1 MSGTLVTRR
10 RVLGGLA
17 AAGALGLPSTGRAQA
32 GYPAR
37 SFKVIVPTGQGGG
50 ADVLVRAFTPNWS
63 PFLNNQGFEFEYQ
76 PAASGQV
83 AYELYLGKREHD
95 GYNLLFGNMG
105 PETIMYVT
113 QAPKYKFPG
122 DYIYFCGVD
131 IDDCGI
137 SARKDGRY
145 KSIGDVIED
154 GRKRTLN
161 IAVTRI
167 PHPGTIGLLLLSE
180 QTGAKFNIIPYA
192 GGNQATTALINGE
205 VDLLGGGISG
215 VPFEANG
222 TLRVLTVFNRTTNQL
237 AHINDNAPLVNKALG
252 TNLPDLYTSRSFAVH
267 ADWAEKNP
275 ESFRLLK
282 ETSARVFA
290 VPKFKEDINKT
301 PQPWDVVRHLDQDT
315 CMTYAKGIAEF
326 AAQLKSQLTAK
337 K

>member
-1 MSGTLVTRR
+1 MYGGSPIFWNAWSTCSG
-10 RVLGGLA
+10 
-17 AAGALGLPSTGRAQA
+17 S
-32 GYPAR
+32 
-37 SFKVIVPTGQGGG
+37 S
-50 ADVLVRAFTPNWS
+50 
-63 PFLNNQGFEFEYQ
+63 
-76 PAASGQV
+76 
-83 AYELYLGKREHD
+83 
-95 GYNLLFGNMG
+95 
-105 PETIMYVT
+105 
-113 QAPKYKFPG
+113 
-122 DYIYFCGVD
+122 
-131 IDDCGI
+131 I
-137 SARKDGRY
+137 S
-145 KSIGDVIED
+145 
-154 GRKRTLN
+154 
-161 IAVTRI
+161 
-167 PHPGTIGLLLLSE
+167 
-180 QTGAKFNIIPYA
+180 
-192 GGNQATTALINGE
+192 
-205 VDLLGGGISG
+205 
-215 VPFEANG
+215 